1 MSGLENILSIIDSQQ
16 KENEKKIMDHAEN
29 KVREIMSEAE
39 DKADKAYKEYIQR
52 ATLKNEHDYNTAC
65 SSIDSAMKR
74 KILEYKVKRINEAI
88 EKAYQKLHNLP
99 DTEYFQ
105 LIEKLAKRDLRKGD
119 GVISMCSNDLKRLPA
134 DFKDKLSK
142 AASDKGGSITISDEP
157 ADIAD
162 GFILTY
168 GNISENYSFRAVLE
182 AEKETVRDI
191 TAREL
196 FR

>member
-74 KILEYKVKRINEAI
+74 KILDYKVKRINEAI

-119 GVISMCSNDLKRLPA
+119 GVISMCSNVNQPILLTASFSHTETFLRIIVFVLYLKP
-134 DFKDKLSK
+134 KKKL
-142 AASDKGGSITISDEP
+142 
-157 ADIAD
+157 
-162 GFILTY
+162 
-168 GNISENYSFRAVLE
+168 
-182 AEKETVRDI
+182 
-191 TAREL
+191 
-196 FR
+196 